1 MRIYKFRIASLILAM
16 FCMNTIFAKVNGVAK
31 VIIARGEVLV
41 LSKSE
46 NKRLS
51 KGDWVNEGDVI
62 ETAKSSFTR
71 LLFKDKNVLNVG
83 PKSKMKIT
91 SYKSDKKGLVNLI
104 HGQIRAKVKKI
115 NANQPK
121 GKIKFIVKT
130 RVAALGV
137 RGTDFQATFNPSNN
151 ISNLITFEGEVLMK
165 SIDGGELK
173 FDSLTK
179 ELSQEGVVKVLKG
192 NFSTVN
198 QKLAK
203 SATVPTKLNPGQ
215 FNALKGN
222 TSFGTMTKEEPITDK
237 TKNKTP
243 VRSVVPPGMSAKD
256 SSSKNEVL
264 DTIIKDKIGSKTED
278 VVQDLPK
285 AEGEVNKDS
294 GAITPPAGGF
304 IDLKTGVYVAP
315 AAGSTFDENTKT
327 YTPPAS
333 LGTIN
338 IATGEYQSPEGFEL
352 NDNGTFTHDEDS
364 PNSENI
370 EPPKIITTD
379 DYGSVSWDEPVESD
393 TSSETEIT
401 TEDLIDEDC
410 PGNVCEE
417 FDNAPETQSIDE
429 TVKVKFEINVEK

>member
-1 MRIYKFRIASLILAM
+1 MKIYKLRIVFLILTM
-16 FCMNTIFAKVNGVAK
+16 FCMNSTFSKINGVAK
-31 VIIARGEVLV
+31 VIVVRGEVLV
-41 LSKSE
+41 LSGSE

-91 SYKSDKKGLVNLI
+91 SYENKKKGLVNLI

-173 FDSLTK
+173 FDNLTK

-203 SATVPTKLNPGQ
+203 SATVPTKLNPSQ

-222 TSFGTMTKEEPITDK
+222 TSFGTMTKQETTMGK
-237 TKNKTP
+237 TKTP
-243 VRSVVPPGMSAKD
+243 VRAVVPPGMSSKD

-264 DTIIKDKIGSKTED
+264 DTIIKDKIGPKTED
-278 VVQDLPK
+278 EVQDLPK
-285 AEGEVNKDS
+285 AEGEVNKET

-315 AAGSTFDENTKT
+315 AVGSTFDENTKT

-338 IATGEYQSPEGFEL
+338 IVTGEYQSPEGFEL
-352 NDNGTFTHDEDS
+352 NDNGTFSHDENS
-364 PNSENI
+364 PNLENI

-379 DYGSVSWDEPVESD
+379 DYGSDSWDEPVENEA
-393 TSSETEIT
+393 SSEVEIT

-429 TVKVKFEINVEK
+429 TVKVKFEINVE

>member
-1 MRIYKFRIASLILAM
+1 MKIYKLR
-16 FCMNTIFAKVNGVAK
+16 TIFFILIIFCINISFVKAKGVAK
-31 VIIARGEVLV
+31 AIVSRGEVLV
-41 LSKSE
+41 FSGSESKHL
-46 NKRLS
+46 N

-62 ETAKSSFTR
+62 ETAKSSFSR

-83 PKSKMKIT
+83 PKSKMKII
-91 SYKSDKKGLVNLI
+91 SYENKKKGLVNLI

-115 NANQPK
+115 NTDQPK

-151 ISNLITFEGEVLMK
+151 ISNLITFDGEVLMK
-165 SIDGGELK
+165 SIDGGDLK
-173 FDSLTK
+173 FDNLTK

-203 SATVPTKLNPGQ
+203 NATVPTKLNPSQ
-215 FNALKGN
+215 FNALKNN
-222 TSFGTMTKEEPITDK
+222 TSFGTMTKEEATNDSVK
-237 TKNKTP
+237 KAP

-264 DTIIKDKIGSKTED
+264 DSIIKDKVGIKTDD
-278 VVQDLPK
+278 VIQDLPK
-285 AEGEVNKDS
+285 AEGDVNTET

-338 IATGEYQSPEGFEL
+338 IATGEYQSPEGFKL
-352 NDNGTFTHDEDS
+352 NNDGTFSHDVDA
-364 PNSENI
+364 PGVENI
-370 EPPKIITTD
+370 DPPKIISID
-379 DYGSVSWDEPVESD
+379 EYGTANWEEPIEGD
-393 TSSETEIT
+393 PGLETEIK

-429 TVKVKFEINVEK
+429 TVKVKFEINVE